1 MNRTVVGIFA
11 SNEEAKSAV
20 NSLRENGFGDNE
32 ISLIARDNRQQEGDQ
47 TTDAGASYDN
57 QNLGDG
63 TATGGVLGGLAGLL
77 AGVGAL
83 VIPGIGPIIAA
94 GPIAGVLTGAVA
106 GGIAGGLIDYGIPE
120 EQGQMYESR
129 VREGDVLLLI
139 ETSEQKADDAERVL
153 RQENADEVESYNQD

>member
-1 MNRTVVGIFA
+1 MSKTVVGIFA
-11 SNEEAKSAV
+11 TNEEAKSAV

-32 ISLIARDNRQQEGDQ
+32 ISLIARDNRQQEGEESGTQ
-47 TTDAGASYDN
+47 ATYDD

-106 GGIAGGLIDYGIPE
+106 GGVAGGLIDYGIPE
-120 EQGQMYESR
+120 ERGQFYESR

-139 ETSEQKADDAERVL
+139 ETGEEKADEAGRLL
-153 RQENADEVESYNQD
+153 RMENADEVESYSQD